1 MPLDYEE
8 KRAFPRMHVQC
19 DIELVDPRSGARF
32 SSRCEDL
39 SGGGIL
45 FRCDDPLELDQE
57 FEMTMQGGLDTTP
70 PLRARIRILRC
81 EADGDRYEVA
91 ARIEEILRD

>member
-8 KRAFPRMHVQC
+8 KRAFPRMRVQC
-19 DIELVDPRSGARF
+19 DIELHDPGTGERMTT
-32 SSRCEDL
+32 RCQDL

-45 FRCDDPLELDQE
+45 FASREPLEPGRE
-57 FEMTMQGGLDTTP
+57 FELTMQSGLEGTP
-70 PLRARIRILRC
+70 PLRARIRVLRC
-81 EADGDRYEVA
+81 EPDGEDYETA